1 MNIHEIGE
9 TWRKLEDMLESGEI
23 SQQTYEDTVE
33 AALKD
38 AEPAKIESYCDYIN
52 DLKGAI
58 AARDKRK
65 GELEKANKTA
75 ASRIEWLEGRLR
87 WLLEYTGRSVIK
99 GLTYEVALR
108 KAGGTPRVI
117 VDEVYI
123 RAYPEATKA
132 FIVSSTKT
140 EVSLS
145 AVADALKSGQKLD
158 WARFDEPKM
167 RVVIK

>member
-108 KAGGTPRVI
+108 KAGVRRKMAGRCLVTRVARMVRTAVMI
-117 VDEVYI
+117 
-123 RAYPEATKA
+123 
-132 FIVSSTKT
+132 SSRS
-140 EVSLS
+140 SLAEWLAAITLS
-145 AVADALKSGQKLD
+145 CSVT
-158 WARFDEPKM
+158 M
-167 RVVIK
+167 R